1 MERNV
6 CILDIE
12 CHHIPVTGS
21 NGFKAQKWYNLEE
34 HQQSCFIGCQYCTF
48 KKHGFGE
55 LCCWNWLDNSASI
68 LRLILGLEN
77 FGSSFLDTLVCM
89 LIMHAWVYN
98 MYVCMCILSIYALIS
113 WSICLVIVME
123 WWKDLWYHSKI
134 TSSWVRVCKM
144 CKYRSHANMCVPS
157 LSPIFS
163 CTSYTPEP
171 TNTVNQRDVG
181 DSLR

>member
-98 MYVCMCILSIYALIS
+98 MYVCMCIYIYESGPRTMVWSHPPPHPPKPRICFSIWEAQPP
-113 WSICLVIVME
+113 ICTFFLQH
-123 WWKDLWYHSKI
+123 WRAT
-134 TSSWVRVCKM
+134 TSS
-144 CKYRSHANMCVPS
+144 YP
-157 LSPIFS
+157 
-163 CTSYTPEP
+163 
-171 TNTVNQRDVG
+171 
-181 DSLR
+181 